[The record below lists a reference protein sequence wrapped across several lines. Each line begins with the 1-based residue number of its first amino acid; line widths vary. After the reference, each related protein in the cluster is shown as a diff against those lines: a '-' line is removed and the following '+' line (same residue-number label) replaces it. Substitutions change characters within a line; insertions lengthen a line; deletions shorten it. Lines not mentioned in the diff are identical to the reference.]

1 MEFLRLILKLI
12 GKPFKKSLGFLKE
25 VRAEFSK
32 VVWPTRKEAIGAT
45 IAVIIFSLVMALYL
59 GALDFVFAKG
69 LSYLLAK
76 FK

>member
-1 MEFLRLILKLI
+1 MEFLKLILKLV
-12 GKPFKKSLGFLKE
+12 GKPFKKIWSFLRE

-45 IAVIIFSLVMALYL
+45 IAVIIFSLVVSLYL
-59 GALDFVFAKG
+59 GALDYLFSKG
-69 LSYLLAK
+69 LSYLLTK